1 MAKGKIGGFLV
12 HTIIL
17 VILFLSLINIIFSFH
32 AKMLIGEVLL
42 LMFFIL
48 VALVSMAGK
57 LGANNW
63 SNRGLLLLY
72 WLNLANF
79 VFIWWIDSRIPSGT
93 IILTIIG
100 FLIAAVTFKTYE
112 EEDDFEDN
120 FEEIQAPKEESP
132 TVTSSFE
139 PGKYVTSKTGKKF
152 HIPKCDWAKRIKKS
166 SQVWFNDKEL
176 AKQKGYKA
184 CDCVK

>member
-1 MAKGKIGGFLV
+1 MAQSKIGGFLV

-17 VILFLSLINIIFSFH
+17 VILFLSLINIVFSFH

-48 VALVSMAGK
+48 IAFISMAGK

-63 SNRGLLLLY
+63 SNGGLFFLY
-72 WLNLANF
+72 GLNLVNF
-79 VFIWWIDSRIPSGT
+79 IFIWLIDGRIPSGT

-100 FLIAAVTFKTYE
+100 FLIAMIAFKTYE

-132 TVTSSFE
+132 AVTSSFE
-139 PGKYVTSKTGKKF
+139 PGKYVASKTGKKF
-152 HIPKCDWAKRIKKS
+152 HVPKCDWAKKINKS
-166 SQVWFNDKEL
+166 RQVWFNDQDE
-176 AKQKGYKA
+176 AKQKGLKP